1 MKIAISGA
9 HYTGKTTLGSQL
21 STLLTGYSFLEEPY
35 YQLLEDGYE
44 FCAIPG
50 VEDYEVQ
57 LELSIQQI
65 TDSDEKTIFDRC
77 PLDFLAYIKTH
88 KNSNFFNI
96 EDWKEKIDGALNQL
110 DVVVYVPVES
120 PDLIPCPLS
129 EYPKL
134 RDEVDIKVQDLIYD
148 FESQF
153 SFTAIEVRGKINNRL
168 NQVLELVNVLQE

>member
-9 HYTGKTTLGSQL
+9 HHTGKTTLGNQL
-21 STLLTGYSFLEEPY
+21 ITLLTGYSFLEEPY

-44 FCAIPG
+44 FCAKPG

-65 TDSDEKTIFDRC
+65 IDSDEKTIFDRC
-77 PLDFLAYIKTH
+77 PLDFLAYIKIQ
-88 KNSNFFNI
+88 KNSNFFRI
-96 EDWKEKIDGALNQL
+96 EDWKEKIDDAMNQL
-110 DVVVYVPVES
+110 NVVVFVPVES

-129 EYPKL
+129 EYPEL
-134 RDEVDIKVQDLIYD
+134 RDEVDTEVKDLIYD

-153 SFTAIEVRGKINNRL
+153 SFKVIEVRGDINSRL
-168 NQVLELVNVLQE
+168 NQILELGNLLE